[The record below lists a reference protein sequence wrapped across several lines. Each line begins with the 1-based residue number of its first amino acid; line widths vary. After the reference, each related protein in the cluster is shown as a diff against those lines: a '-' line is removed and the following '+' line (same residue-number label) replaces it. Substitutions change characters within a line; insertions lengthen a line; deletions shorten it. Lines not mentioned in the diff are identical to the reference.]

1 MARKFK
7 YLPSVHKGYAEQG
20 MIFFACQNYARQ
32 TAEVQSKIDRLCREA
47 GGEYADALRAYAL
60 KLESAGSMSLSSG
73 NSLWMYAP
81 NTVQIT
87 GSTIKMYGTVYVND
101 KVIS

>member
-47 GGEYADALRAYAL
+47 GGEYADGSGPISARLRA
-60 KLESAGSMSLSSG
+60 GRR
-73 NSLWMYAP
+73 
-81 NTVQIT
+81 
-87 GSTIKMYGTVYVND
+87 
-101 KVIS
+101 

>member
-47 GGEYADALRAYAL
+47 GGEYADALPGPISARLRA
-60 KLESAGSMSLSSG
+60 GRR
-73 NSLWMYAP
+73 
-81 NTVQIT
+81 
-87 GSTIKMYGTVYVND
+87 
-101 KVIS
+101 